1 MGQGLF
7 YYIEYMNNQLTENY
21 LVKRSSWPSNSIF
34 VWIQAYLNY
43 MDFGSYFWLVSYTQ
57 VTWKQRFC
65 VIKSLYISGTQ
76 CT

>member
-21 LVKRSSWPSNSIF
+21 LVKRPSWPSNSIF

-43 MDFGSYFWLVSYTQ
+43 MDFSSYFWLKFHIHKLPEGRDSVL
-57 VTWKQRFC
+57 
-65 VIKSLYISGTQ
+65 LYLWDPVYIVL
-76 CT
+76 